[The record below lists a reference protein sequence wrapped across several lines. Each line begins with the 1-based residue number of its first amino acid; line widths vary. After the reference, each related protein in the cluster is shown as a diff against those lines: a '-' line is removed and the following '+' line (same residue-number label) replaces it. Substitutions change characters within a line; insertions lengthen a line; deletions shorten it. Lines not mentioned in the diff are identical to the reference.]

1 RAHRHRGVARRR
13 RRERLDG
20 AQAQGAVGH
29 PEAHDS
35 SAAAAVESL
44 AAAAP
49 RDPAMP
55 VRAGAAATADCDPAT
70 DVHASAEYRRHL
82 AVMLTEDALREAV
95 GRLGP

>member
-1 RAHRHRGVARRR
+1 
-13 RRERLDG
+13 
-20 AQAQGAVGH
+20 
-29 PEAHDS
+29 
-35 SAAAAVESL
+35 
-44 AAAAP
+44 
-49 RDPAMP
+49 MP

>member
-1 RAHRHRGVARRR
+1 VGFGVADRPL
-13 RRERLDG
+13 RLR
-20 AQAQGAVGH
+20 
-29 PEAHDS
+29 
-35 SAAAAVESL
+35 AVESL

-49 RDPAMP
+49 RDPPMP